1 MDIISWK
8 LMPAQFFTMGCIVYA
23 PKVHGGTA
31 EPDGLDRIAIVSL
44 GEKGCLP
51 CIQCSR
57 NGALMVPVLNHE
69 ISEGANDPAQVNLY
83 SGSKS
88 HCKNIEHCRALH
100 QTIVAESH
108 FHGAG

>member
-1 MDIISWK
+1 
-8 LMPAQFFTMGCIVYA
+8 
-23 PKVHGGTA
+23 
-31 EPDGLDRIAIVSL
+31 
-44 GEKGCLP
+44 
-51 CIQCSR
+51 
-57 NGALMVPVLNHE
+57 MVPVLNHE

-88 HCKNIEHCRALH
+88 HCKNIDHCRALH